1 MTNKTIDKIKEDL
14 DNLRDDAPVYP
25 FWTVGDIKA
34 LITEAKIEAL
44 DWALNDYNMS
54 DTDTRAN
61 LEQYIAQLKEN
72 K

>member
-1 MTNKTIDKIKEDL
+1 MNKTIDKIKEDL

-34 LITEAKIEAL
+34 LITEAYKKG
-44 DWALNDYNMS
+44 
-54 DTDTRAN
+54 
-61 LEQYIAQLKEN
+61 YIDGGINQITKED